1 MDVTKFKIAKNGKVT
16 VSFKVLKR
24 TEGDREIWSRVTL
37 VSDETIH
44 YDLQGALVQLRPFVV
59 DLLEL
64 PKKEENRIKVTG
76 AEFTM
81 TKKEGIFGAQIYALR
96 SLDHSNIP
104 QEVVTPHKTEVPYNI
119 EGEVEE
125 GLLLDEECVQ
135 ILKQLQEE
143 AESYV
148 KGHKD
153 QFGLFN
159 GGMRQAEQPKEQ
171 EQKNGKSEGS

>member
-1 MDVTKFKIAKNGKVT
+1 MDITKFKIAKNGKVT

-64 PKKEENRIKVTG
+64 PEKEENRIKVTG
-76 AEFTM
+76 AEFTT
-81 TKKEGIFGAQIYALR
+81 TKKEGIFGAHIYALR
-96 SLDHSNIP
+96 SLDHSDVP
-104 QEVVTPHKTEVPYNI
+104 QEIVTPHKTQIPYSD
-119 EGEVEE
+119 EMVEE
-125 GLLLDEECVQ
+125 SELLDEECVL

-143 AESYV
+143 SELYI

-153 QFGLFN
+153 QFGVFN
-159 GGMRQAEQPKEQ
+159 GVPDEQ
-171 EQKNGKSEGS
+171 EKKNDESKGSR